1 MVRGQDN
8 NVQGLNGGLKFKVR
22 LGYTVHMDLPK
33 SLATLHHAYVASCG
47 VDELCDALEE
57 RGVPRRGCPDVYI
70 YECQEFRID
79 NARELRGRASMNP
92 LVLSRRIFVV
102 ACAGIAQ
109 EAQNALLKTLEE
121 PRGNAIFFFL
131 LPSPERLLPT
141 FRSRMQMLH
150 TEHIGH
156 RMSNINTEKFLKA
169 KPAERLT
176 MLEPFTKKKEDEERD
191 MQSLLAFLDA
201 LERAMAG
208 GHPDG
213 LKALYRAKRYIAD
226 KGALVKPLLEQVA
239 LLV

>member
-1 MVRGQDN
+1 
-8 NVQGLNGGLKFKVR
+8 
-22 LGYTVHMDLPK
+22 MDLPK
-33 SLATLHHAYVASCG
+33 SLDTLHHAYVASCG

-57 RGVPRRGCPDVYI
+57 RGVPRKGCPDVYI

-141 FRSRMQMLH
+141 FRSRVQILAAAAQDSDS
-150 TEHIGH
+150 ELAK
-156 RMSNINTEKFLKA
+156 RFLKGQ
-169 KPAERLT
+169 PAERLT
-176 MLEPFTKKKEDEERD
+176 MLEPFTKKKEGEERD

-201 LERAMAG
+201 LERAMASG
-208 GHPDG
+208 RPDG

-239 LLV
+239 LLA